1 MKGQGAPGG
10 RLRRVAR
17 RAAYGL
23 AAVLA
28 GGVALAVL
36 LLVQV
41 ASVPV
46 TRTSAEVA
54 VSKAV
59 LARDGGLLRA
69 FQTPDDNSNCSR
81 NYKVLRLPDLDCY

>member
-54 VSKAV
+54 AGDVATLPGGGGDTQDAV
-59 LARDGGLLRA
+59 EE
-69 FQTPDDNSNCSR
+69 
-81 NYKVLRLPDLDCY
+81 RLPKRYKFFFTFYDI